1 MENGDVQLGQKIRDI
16 RKGKKMT
23 INEVAKQ
30 TGFTP
35 SFISQLERGLTKAS
49 VSSLQKIT
57 RALDIT
63 LSSLFNSAD
72 EIQTTN
78 QSTNLIRKKE
88 RSKLV
93 FPDEKSTDYLLTG
106 IDGRFEVILTE
117 MEPGGES
124 GELISHDEGEEAI
137 TVLEGTVEV
146 TVGNEQ
152 YILEE
157 GDTITFASQVP
168 HGWSNVGDSKLKLIW
183 VVSPPTY

>member
-72 EIQTTN
+72 EIPTTN

-106 IDGRFEVILTE
+106 I
-117 MEPGGES
+117 
-124 GELISHDEGEEAI
+124 
-137 TVLEGTVEV
+137 
-146 TVGNEQ
+146 
-152 YILEE
+152 
-157 GDTITFASQVP
+157 
-168 HGWSNVGDSKLKLIW
+168 
-183 VVSPPTY
+183 